1 MDQKLLGA
9 IVQPLLGWFE
19 KNKRDLPWRRDR
31 EPYHVWLSEI
41 MLQQTR
47 VEAVKAYYMRFLEA
61 APDVETLAALPEDR
75 LLKLWEGLGYYN
87 RARNLQRCAKE
98 IVSRGGVFPR
108 TKAELMQLPGIG
120 DYTAG
125 AIASI
130 CFEEPAAAVDGNVLR
145 VCARLMDD
153 DRPVDAPGYKKEL
166 DAALSAVY
174 PNGRC
179 GDFTQ
184 SLMELGATVCVPN
197 GAPRCGACPL
207 HDLCRARRNG
217 TALKLRLAKGHYD
230 AARYQDALDVYE
242 AIVKDAPKDDP
253 FRDIAVLGCAFSLE
267 GLKKYPEASKAFSD
281 YAADEAKSHDGFR
294 LAAKMGVARCKAQQG
309 DVAGAEADLNALKE
323 ATEDEAGKSRIEFML
338 SILKHYDF
346 SRVDAEALDVFNLP
360 AAGAALPTPAKADEK
375 PAAKPAS
382 KDSVLRIFLFIME
395 SITEK

>member
-47 VEAVKAYYMRFLEA
+47 VEAVKAYYKRFLEA

-108 TKAELMQLPGIG
+108 TKAELIQLPGIG

-217 TALKLRLAKGHYD
+217 TALKLPVKQPKRTRREEQRTVFLLRCGDLVAVEKRAPKGLLAGLWQLPNLDRLLDETGVGVWATEQGLGDTELRRARDGRHIFTHITWEMRCYTLSCEH
-230 AARYQDALDVYE
+230 AAPQFTWVTPEQLRGEVSLPTAFRQFLDLDAL
-242 AIVKDAPKDDP
+242 
-253 FRDIAVLGCAFSLE
+253 
-267 GLKKYPEASKAFSD
+267 
-281 YAADEAKSHDGFR
+281 
-294 LAAKMGVARCKAQQG
+294 
-309 DVAGAEADLNALKE
+309 
-323 ATEDEAGKSRIEFML
+323 
-338 SILKHYDF
+338 
-346 SRVDAEALDVFNLP
+346 
-360 AAGAALPTPAKADEK
+360 
-375 PAAKPAS
+375 
-382 KDSVLRIFLFIME
+382 
-395 SITEK
+395 